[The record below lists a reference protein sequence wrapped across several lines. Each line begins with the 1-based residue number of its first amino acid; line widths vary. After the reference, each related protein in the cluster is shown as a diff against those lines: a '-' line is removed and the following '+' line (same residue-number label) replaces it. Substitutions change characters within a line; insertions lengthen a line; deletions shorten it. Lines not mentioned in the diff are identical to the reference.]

1 MYSFHETLRVP
12 PLYLLFR
19 VFFSAEAIR
28 TVGKWQPLQYS
39 GKTHHAM
46 CVARWTKGDMM
57 RKRLLFIGLLV
68 VGIALLSGCE
78 LLDRIIDEIS
88 GGGTPGNG
96 TVGGLAGWWKFDE
109 SAGQILDSSGNGN
122 HGVSSGSVT
131 HIPSGAGSALKLP
144 GVSDPSYVRVPYS
157 SSLQLSNKVSVC
169 TWLRV
174 DSSYGQT
181 GWDFSGD
188 VIDAAIQTVFAKRGD
203 RKGFYL
209 NVVAKT
215 ATSQL
220 GLYFGINPYD
230 VPSAVLSQN
239 VPYTL
244 GTWIHVATVADVN
257 ELRIY
262 VNGEVIATLPDAVID
277 FSRANSEPLYF
288 GIQDNDSP
296 SAVLRYWF
304 PLNGA
309 LDDFRWYNRVL
320 SGAEIRSFYQ
330 AGR

>member
-1 MYSFHETLRVP
+1 MKAQVRSWIRRETVITAHPRATLPTYQAERVQHSSFQVSATL
-12 PLYLLFR
+12 
-19 VFFSAEAIR
+19 
-28 TVGKWQPLQYS
+28 
-39 GKTHHAM
+39 
-46 CVARWTKGDMM
+46 
-57 RKRLLFIGLLV
+57 
-68 VGIALLSGCE
+68 
-78 LLDRIIDEIS
+78 
-88 GGGTPGNG
+88 
-96 TVGGLAGWWKFDE
+96 
-109 SAGQILDSSGNGN
+109 
-122 HGVSSGSVT
+122 
-131 HIPSGAGSALKLP
+131 
-144 GVSDPSYVRVPYS
+144 SYVRVPNS
-157 SSLQLSNKVSVC
+157 SSLQLANTVSVC

-174 DSSYGQT
+174 DGSYGQT

-188 VIDAAIQTVFAKRGD
+188 AIDAAIQTVFAKRGD

-215 ATSQL
+215 ATNQL

-239 VPYTL
+239 VSYTI

-262 VNGEVIATLPDAVID
+262 VNGEVIATLPDAIID
-277 FSRANSEPLYF
+277 FSRANPEPLYF

-309 LDDFRWYNRVL
+309 LDDFRWYNRAM
-320 SGAEIRSFYQ
+320 SGTEIRSLYQ